1 MISVEEH
8 RDRILAAVRRLAPRR
23 VALEE
28 ALGCVLAE
36 DVTAALSLPGFTN
49 SAMDGYAVRSA
60 DVAGAKESS
69 PLDLPVAG
77 DIPAGSTARLS
88 LARGQALR
96 IMTGAPLPEGADAVV
111 PVEATDGGMI
121 TVSIRLAAEPGR
133 HLRHAAEDVRT
144 GEVVLEAGTLVG
156 PGQLALAAAAGRSQS
171 VVVPRPR
178 VTVLSTGD
186 ELVSLG
192 TEPGYGQIVDSNS
205 PMLVAALRV
214 IGALPRQV
222 SAVADDA
229 ESFRATLQAAVA
241 DSDAVVTTG
250 GVSMGAYDTVKEV
263 LSQVGA
269 MRFDKVAMRPGMPQG
284 FGVLTDGVLAD
295 GVPAD
300 RVPADA
306 VSSHAEPVGRE
317 VPVFTLPGNPVSAL
331 VSFHVFVHPALRAM
345 AGLPAGHVGGF
356 RAVAAHDWASMPGR
370 AEYARVVVAEGK
382 ARLAGGQG
390 SHMLGALAAANAL
403 AVVPAD
409 LAVVPAGLE
418 LECLPLLGTE
428 I

>member
-8 RDRILAAVRRLAPRR
+8 RDRILAAVRRLPPRE
-23 VALEE
+23 VVLEE

-60 DVAGAKESS
+60 DVAGASESS
-69 PLDLPVAG
+69 PLELPVAG
-77 DIPAGSTARLS
+77 DIPAGSTTRLS
-88 LARGQALR
+88 LAPGQALR

-111 PVEATDGGMI
+111 PVEATDGGMT

-156 PGQLALAAAAGRSQS
+156 PGQLALAAAAGRHHA

-192 TEPGYGQIVDSNS
+192 TEPGFGQIVDSNS

-222 SAVADDA
+222 SGVADDA
-229 ESFRATLQAAVA
+229 ESFRATLEAAVA

-263 LSQVGA
+263 LSRVGA

-284 FGVLTDGVLAD
+284 FGVLTDGVLTD
-295 GVPAD
+295 GVLAD
-300 RVPADA
+300 AVPADA

-345 AGLPAGHVGGF
+345 AGLPAGLVGGF

-428 I
+428 V